1 MEYLTKRQTMDYLK
15 LSKTSTRSLA
25 NYIAAGLP
33 VIKVGKSIR
42 FSKSDIDKFMQD
54 HTKVNA

>member
-15 LSKTSTRSLA
+15 LSKTSTKSLT
-25 NYIAAGLP
+25 NYIVAGLP
-33 VIKVGKSIR
+33 VIKVGNSIR
-42 FSKSDIDKFMQD
+42 FSKSDIDKFMQE